1 MNVQDST
8 TKVKIAHPIYNL
20 RFGLLCLSSL
30 LFSSSYN
37 MLIPEL
43 PGYLSGLG
51 GSKYIGLIIA
61 LFTLTAGFSRP
72 FSGLLTD
79 KIGRK
84 PVMIFGASVCIICGF
99 LYPVLTTVAGFLF
112 LRLVHGFS
120 TGFTPTAIAAYV
132 ADVVPAQRWGEAF
145 GIQGV
150 FFTCGLALG
159 PAIGSTIKLHYSYD
173 VLFHSSSAMALLS
186 IVLIYRLRETLV
198 NKKQFAL
205 SMLKISSRDIISL
218 EVMTPAVITFLSYFA
233 FGMVL
238 TLIPDWSDY
247 LGIRNKGSFFI
258 VFTIASLT
266 IRFLA
271 GKVSDRMGRKIVTIT
286 GLFMLCCALVLMAFY
301 QTTNGLMVAA
311 ALYGLAAGILSPALN
326 AWTVDLSPE
335 DQRGKGIA
343 TMFIALEAGIGLGA
357 LLCGWYYQDNYG
369 NIPITMNACALIAFA
384 GLIFLLFK
392 KERSKIDSVD

>member
-1 MNVQDST
+1 MNLQDSIT
-8 TKVKIAHPIYNL
+8 RPNKVHPIYNL
-20 RFGLLCLSSL
+20 RFGLLCVSSL

-43 PGYLSGLG
+43 PRYLSGLG

-61 LFTLTAGFSRP
+61 LFTLTAGLSRP
-72 FSGLLTD
+72 FSGVLTD
-79 KIGRK
+79 KVGRK
-84 PVMIFGASVCIICGF
+84 PVMIFGALVCVVCGF

-112 LRLVHGFS
+112 LRLIHGFS

-132 ADVVPAQRWGEAF
+132 ADIVPAQRWGEAF

-173 VLFHSSSAMALLS
+173 VLFHSSSAMALIS
-186 IVLIYRLRETLV
+186 IILIYRLRETLGNV
-198 NKKQFAL
+198 KSFAF
-205 SMLKISSRDIISL
+205 SMLKISSKDIISL
-218 EVMTPAVITFLSYFA
+218 EVMTPAIITFLSYFA

-247 LGIRNKGSFFI
+247 LGVWNKGSFFM

-271 GKVSDRMGRKIVTIT
+271 GKVSDRIGRKRVTMI
-286 GLFMLCCALVLMAFY
+286 GLGILCCALWVMAFF
-301 QTTNGLMVAA
+301 QTTNGLLFAA
-311 ALYGLAAGILSPALN
+311 AVYGLSMGILSPALN

-335 DQRGKGIA
+335 EKRGKGIA

-357 LLCGWYYQDNYG
+357 LLSGWYYQDEYQ
-369 NIPITMNACALIAFA
+369 NIPVTMYACTVLALGGF
-384 GLIFLLFK
+384 GFLWLK
-392 KERSKIDSVD
+392 KGKK